1 VKRMKLRSAC
11 FLILAMSVVQR
22 CAAQEALLASPGP
35 PATLALETA
44 LPLPAPGLSLY
55 APVTKPSQE
64 RQISWRQL
72 VPNMLQDQRQI
83 WLFPVS
89 VARGHHLVPTLAVA
103 GITAGLVALDERNVN
118 YIRGTQSFGGFN
130 KVFSSSHTSL
140 GMEILPAA
148 FYAVGLVRRDSYAQ
162 HTVLLAGEAVLD
174 SEILTTV
181 MKDVDRRFRP
191 ASIPPNGDLSQS
203 WFKETHG
210 SYLGGVGSFPSGH
223 TIAAFSI
230 ATVFAQ
236 RYPNPRWHVWLAYGL
251 ASLVGFSRVS
261 LQSHF
266 PSDVFAGAALG
277 YAIAHYVVLRPRS
290 SYVSPDIP

>member
-1 VKRMKLRSAC
+1 MVR
-11 FLILAMSVVQR
+11 
-22 CAAQEALLASPGP
+22 
-35 PATLALETA
+35 
-44 LPLPAPGLSLY
+44 
-55 APVTKPSQE
+55 
-64 RQISWRQL
+64 
-72 VPNMLQDQRQI
+72 DQKQI

-89 VARGHHLVPTLAVA
+89 VAHGHHLAPTLAVA
-103 GITAGLVALDERNVN
+103 GVTAGLVALDERNMN
-118 YIRGTQSFGGFN
+118 YFRGTQSFSRFD
-130 KVFSSSHTSL
+130 KVFSGSNTSL
-140 GMEILPAA
+140 GMEVFPAA
-148 FYAVGLVRRDSYAQ
+148 FYAIGLMRRDSYAQ

-181 MKDVDRRFRP
+181 MKDLDRRFRP
-191 ASIPPNGDLSQS
+191 ASIPPNGDLAQS

-230 ATVFAQ
+230 ATVFAN

-290 SYVSPDIP
+290 TLVSQDTP

>member
-1 VKRMKLRSAC
+1 MSPMKFWSVF
-11 FLILAMSVVQR
+11 FLIAVLSVAER
-22 CAAQEALLASPGP
+22 CAGQDALVSSP
-35 PATLALETA
+35 TA
-44 LPLPAPGLSLY
+44 APAPETRLPVSAPGTPLY
-55 APVTKPSQE
+55 APVTKSSPE
-64 RQISWRQL
+64 RASSWRRL
-72 VPNMLQDQRQI
+72 VPNLVQDQKQI

-89 VARGHHLVPTLAVA
+89 VAHGHHLKPTLAVA
-103 GITAGLVALDERNVN
+103 GITAGLVALDKRNMN
-118 YIRGTQSFGGFN
+118 YFRRTQSFSGFN
-130 KVFSSSHTSL
+130 KVFNGSNTAL
-140 GMEILPAA
+140 GMEVFPAA
-148 FYAVGLVRRDSYAQ
+148 FYIIGLARKDSYAQ
-162 HTVLLAGEAVLD
+162 HTVLLAGQAVLD

-191 ASIPPNGDLSQS
+191 AAIPPNGDLSQS

-210 SYLGGVGSFPSGH
+210 SYLGGIGSFPSAH

-230 ATVFAQ
+230 ATVFAN

-277 YAIAHYVVLRPRS
+277 YAIAHYVVLRPRPTL
-290 SYVSPDIP
+290 VSQDTP

>member
-1 VKRMKLRSAC
+1 MRFWSVIV
-11 FLILAMSVVQR
+11 LIAALSVAGR
-22 CAAQEALLASPGP
+22 CTAQDALLSSSTAAP
-35 PATLALETA
+35 ALEA
-44 LPLPAPGLSLY
+44 SLPLTAPGMSLY
-55 APVTKPSQE
+55 APVNKTSPD
-64 RQISWRQL
+64 RPVSWRRL
-72 VPNMLQDQRQI
+72 VPNMVQDQKQI

-89 VARGHHLVPTLAVA
+89 VAHGHHLAPTLAVA
-103 GITAGLVALDERNVN
+103 GITAGLVALDERNMN
-118 YIRGTQSFGGFN
+118 YIRRTQSFSTFN
-130 KVFSSSHTSL
+130 KAFSSSNTSL
-140 GMEILPAA
+140 GMEAFPAA
-148 FYAVGLVRRDSYAQ
+148 FYIIGLVRKDSYAQ

-174 SEILTTV
+174 SEILTSV
-181 MKDVDRRFRP
+181 MKDIDRRFRP
-191 ASIPPNGDLSQS
+191 ASIPPNGELSQS

-230 ATVFAQ
+230 ATVFAR

-277 YAIAHYVVLRPRS
+277 YAIANYVVLRPRS
-290 SYVSPDIP
+290 TLVIQDVP